1 MAGDFPNR
9 QGYAGVTSQFPAS
22 GWARA
27 ELALNQDKSRLQLRR
42 SGSPVNQARSF
53 KFTACAVSDAP
64 GALSPRSAAIVPGRR
79 STSPVLRGLKVGEII
94 SVLRDRSPD
103 GSGPGAS
110 ESMVWPH
117 RRGDENMIAANGFQ
131 LGRVERRARSASPPA
146 RGRRGDMEEARM
158 VAMFAAVSTEQEVEV
173 DVLNLGASVG
183 GRDGRTRPLSPRVRE
198 SDWLDGLSSR
208 MPERGG
214 SRLFPT
220 HLAKSAKFTGGP
232 KTGGAFVVSGG
243 AKVTGSAGSGT
254 QRSPKAAAKKAPPS
268 PVAPKKVA
276 RDPRTSKAA
285 IHSVEKIAGDKTAE
299 VSRAQRGSREAKSEN
314 DAGARKVEKLQ
325 SNPPAVPMSVPP
337 VSKETS
343 LSERADS
350 KEVSKQ
356 GLSKLQLLRK
366 RLEDTMRAAEGIVPK
381 APAVPDSGGAAGGAV
396 D

>member
-1 MAGDFPNR
+1 MRRYAACMECSKSSAMAGDFPNR

-254 QRSPKAAAKKAPPS
+254 QSCLFFGAW
-268 PVAPKKVA
+268 
-276 RDPRTSKAA
+276 
-285 IHSVEKIAGDKTAE
+285 SV
-299 VSRAQRGSREAKSEN
+299 
-314 DAGARKVEKLQ
+314 
-325 SNPPAVPMSVPP
+325 
-337 VSKETS
+337 
-343 LSERADS
+343 
-350 KEVSKQ
+350 
-356 GLSKLQLLRK
+356 
-366 RLEDTMRAAEGIVPK
+366 
-381 APAVPDSGGAAGGAV
+381 GGAAAAMPVKVQQPFQPALEKFCREEPLSLDEVLEVKSLLESKGTLDYTRATWLRWDGLQKEGP
-396 D
+396 DIWISRSR

>member
-1 MAGDFPNR
+1 MAGDFPNH
-9 QGYAGVTSQFPAS
+9 QGYAGVTSHFPAS

-79 STSPVLRGLKVGEII
+79 SNSPVLRGLKVGEII

-103 GSGPGAS
+103 GSAATQTPGAS

-117 RRGDENMIAANGFQ
+117 RRGDENLIAASGFQ
-131 LGRVERRARSASPPA
+131 LGRLERRARSASPPA
-146 RGRRGDMEEARM
+146 RGRARGDMEEARM

-208 MPERGG
+208 MAERGG

-220 HLAKSAKFTGGP
+220 HLAKSAKFTGGSP
-232 KTGGAFVVSGG
+232 KATE
-243 AKVTGSAGSGT
+243 VTGSAGGK
-254 QRSPKAAAKKAPPS
+254 QRSLKT
-268 PVAPKKVA
+268 APKKMPSPKVA
-276 RDPRTSKAA
+276 TKAREARTSKTLNSA
-285 IHSVEKIAGDKTAE
+285 EKIASGKTAE
-299 VSRAQRGSREAKSEN
+299 VQRAHRGSREAKIEN
-314 DAGARKVEKLQ
+314 DAPGVRKVEKLH
-325 SNPPAVPMSVPP
+325 SNPPASTSPSVT
-337 VSKETS
+337 KEVS

-366 RLEDTMRAAEGIVPK
+366 RLEDTMRAAEVT
-381 APAVPDSGGAAGGAV
+381 
-396 D
+396 

>member
-1 MAGDFPNR
+1 MAGDFPNH
-9 QGYAGVTSQFPAS
+9 QGYAGVTSHFPAS

-79 STSPVLRGLKVGEII
+79 SNSPVLRGLKVGEII

-103 GSGPGAS
+103 GSAATQTPGAS

-117 RRGDENMIAANGFQ
+117 RRGDENLIAASGFQ
-131 LGRVERRARSASPPA
+131 LGRLERRARSASPPA
-146 RGRRGDMEEARM
+146 RGRARGDMEEARM

-208 MPERGG
+208 MAERGG

-232 KTGGAFVVSGG
+232 KAGGAFVVSGSPK
-243 AKVTGSAGSGT
+243 ATEVTGSAGGK
-254 QRSPKAAAKKAPPS
+254 QRSLKT
-268 PVAPKKVA
+268 APKKMPSPKVA
-276 RDPRTSKAA
+276 TKTRETRTSKTLNSA
-285 IHSVEKIAGDKTAE
+285 EKIASGKTAE
-299 VSRAQRGSREAKSEN
+299 VQRAHRGSREAKIEN
-314 DAGARKVEKLQ
+314 DAPGVRKVEKLH
-325 SNPPAVPMSVPP
+325 SNPPASTSPSVT
-337 VSKETS
+337 KEVS

-366 RLEDTMRAAEGIVPK
+366 RLEDTMRAAEGIIPPK
-381 APAVPDSGGAAGGAV
+381 APAVPQSAAI

>member
-1 MAGDFPNR
+1 MAGDLPR
-9 QGYAGVTSQFPAS
+9 QGYAGVTSHFPAC

-79 STSPVLRGLKVGEII
+79 SNSPVLRGLKVGEII
-94 SVLRDRSPD
+94 SVLRERSPD
-103 GSGPGAS
+103 GGSAPGAS

-117 RRGDENMIAANGFQ
+117 RRGDENLIAASGFQ
-131 LGRVERRARSASPPA
+131 LGRLERRARSASPP
-146 RGRRGDMEEARM
+146 RGRARENMEEARM

-208 MPERGG
+208 MAERGG

-220 HLAKSAKFTGGP
+220 HLAKSAKVTGGS
-232 KTGGAFVVSGG
+232 KAGGAFVVSGG
-243 AKVTGSAGSGT
+243 PKAAEVTGSSGK
-254 QRSPKAAAKKAPPS
+254 QRSPKT
-268 PVAPKKVA
+268 APKKMPSPKVA
-276 RDPRTSKAA
+276 TKAREPRTSKALNP
-285 IHSVEKIAGDKTAE
+285 VEKIASGKTAE
-299 VSRAQRGSREAKSEN
+299 VQRAHRGSREAKIEN
-314 DAGARKVEKLQ
+314 DAPGVRKVEKMP
-325 SNPPAVPMSVPP
+325 STPPTSENAT
-337 VSKETS
+337 KEAS
-343 LSERADS
+343 PRADS
-350 KEVSKQ
+350 KESSK

-366 RLEDTMRAAEGIVPK
+366 RLEDTMRAAEGIVPPK
-381 APAVPDSGGAAGGAV
+381 A
-396 D
+396 